1 MPIKYPEGLPLGL
14 HSGRSYQLV
23 SPLQRSDLD
32 SGRARQRRR
41 FTSVPE
47 GASVSWLFSSVQVRA
62 FISWWRD
69 ALIDGSQWFEMPLD
83 HPALGLTDYTARF
96 TDVYKGPARVGPD
109 QWSITAELELRERAI
124 LPPDWGLFPEFV
136 LDASLLDLA
145 INREW
150 PKYETYL
157 LLTEDDF
164 ILTTEDGFGLT
175 TE

>member
-1 MPIKYPEGLPLGL
+1 MPIQYPKSLPLGL

-41 FTSVPE
+41 FTNVPE
-47 GASVSWLFSSVQVRA
+47 GASVSWLFSSAQARA
-62 FISWWRD
+62 FIVWWREQ
-69 ALIDGSQWFEMPLD
+69 LVDGSQWFEMPLD
-83 HPALGLTDYTARF
+83 HPSLGLTEYTCRF

-109 QWSITAELELRERAI
+109 HWSITAELELRERAI
-124 LPPDWGLFPEFV
+124 MPAEWGEFPDFVAESGLFDV
-136 LDASLLDLA
+136 AM
-145 INREW
+145 NREW
-150 PKYETYL
+150 PLYETYI
-157 LLTEDDF
+157 LTTQDDF